1 MLHNDNWKPLDVETL
16 DKCIAMYESEKI
28 NGTELAELILKGRD
42 ITKLDIARAAVT
54 DYLKGFNI
62 NDAEQVRHMAQL
74 KNTVKELEEALDV

>member
-1 MLHNDNWKPLDVETL
+1 VLHNDNWKPLDVETL
-16 DKCIAMYESEKI
+16 DRFIDLFNDGKI

-42 ITKLDIARAAVT
+42 ITELDTARAAVT

-74 KNTVKELEEALDV
+74 KNTVQELEEKAGK

>member
-16 DKCIAMYESEKI
+16 DKYIAMYESEKI